1 MPPRRAQSSAIVP
14 TGPKDVWYDAPTP
27 RRKQGGTKPSTE
39 RALVL
44 RNGKEG
50 INGSGEVIMFTK
62 LFGRETLE
70 LLAGMFLRY
79 CFIL

>member
-1 MPPRRAQSSAIVP
+1 MTPRQSSAIVP
-14 TGPKDVWYDAPTP
+14 TGPKDVWHDGPTR
-27 RRKQGGTKPSTE
+27 RRKQGGTKPLTE

-50 INGSGEVIMFTK
+50 INGSGEVTIFTK
-62 LFGRETLE
+62 LFGREKLE

-79 CFIL
+79 CFML